1 MTRSGD
7 NLILSINGTTD
18 QITVSGYFGAD
29 GTNGAQVEQI
39 RFTDAPGTVWSIA
52 DIKLRALAGGAGAD
66 TLVGYASADTLSGGD
81 GNDTLNARDGNDT
94 LNGGAGADTLYG
106 ENGDDTLNGDADGDL
121 LIGGAGN
128 DTFNGGAGGDIL
140 AGGVY
145 DTWNGNFQG
154 AGNDTY
160 LFGVGDGQDTIYD
173 NDITAGNLDKIV
185 FKAGVLPA
193 NVTVT
198 RSGDNL
204 ILSINGTTDKI
215 LVTSYFTGGA
225 AGTWQIEQIG
235 FADGTSWDYYTVQ
248 GMLAANV
255 VNGTA
260 VSETVLGTASD
271 DQLFGLDGND
281 TLTGAAGNDLLDG
294 GLGNDTMSGGAGND
308 VYVANATTDTV
319 NEMLNEGVD
328 TVRSSVTWTLGNNLE
343 NLFLTG
349 VGATNGTGNS
359 LDNRLIGNSVANTLN
374 GAAGADFM
382 QGGLGNDTYMVD
394 NLADV
399 VRELASEGTDT
410 IKSSVSWTLGANLE
424 NLTLLGT
431 TAING
436 TGNEL
441 NNTIT
446 GNAGANLLSGASGND
461 TLNAGAGDDTL
472 TGGLGND
479 RLTGGA
485 GSDTYQFGRGEGVD
499 TLVENDATA
508 GVNDRL
514 LFGANVAAN
523 QLWFV
528 RNGNNLEVS
537 IVGTTDRVV
546 LSDWYLG
553 TAYHVERFQLAGGQS
568 LTDTNV
574 QNLVQAMAAFA
585 PPAQGSTNWSAA
597 YETSLQPVL
606 AANWV

>member
-1 MTRSGD
+1 
-7 NLILSINGTTD
+7 
-18 QITVSGYFGAD
+18 
-29 GTNGAQVEQI
+29 
-39 RFTDAPGTVWSIA
+39 
-52 DIKLRALAGGAGAD
+52 
-66 TLVGYASADTLSGGD
+66 
-81 GNDTLNARDGNDT
+81 
-94 LNGGAGADTLYG
+94 
-106 ENGDDTLNGDADGDL
+106 
-121 LIGGAGN
+121 
-128 DTFNGGAGGDIL
+128 
-140 AGGVY
+140 VY
-145 DTWNGNFQG
+145 DTYNGNYYG

-173 NDITAGNLDKIV
+173 NDSTAGNTDRIV
-185 FKAGVLPA
+185 FKPGVLPA
-193 NVTVT
+193 NVQVV
-198 RSGDNL
+198 RVGDSL
-204 ILSINGTTDKI
+204 VLRINGTTDQI
-215 LVTSYFTGGA
+215 TVTNYFNGGA
-225 AGTWQIEQIG
+225 AGTWQVEQIR
-235 FADGTSWDYYTVQ
+235 FNDGTSWDYNTVQ
-248 GMLAANV
+248 GMLASNI

-260 VSETVLGTASD
+260 GADTLLGTALD

-294 GLGNDTMSGGAGND
+294 GMGNDTMSGGAGND
-308 VYVANATTDTV
+308 VYVVNATTDVIT
-319 NEMLNEGVD
+319 ELLNEGVD
-328 TVRSSVTWTLGNNLE
+328 TVRSAVTWTLGSNLE

-349 VGATNGTGNS
+349 TGAINGTGNS
-359 LDNRLIGNSVANTLN
+359 LDNRLIGNSAANTLN
-374 GAAGADFM
+374 GGAGADFM
-382 QGGLGNDTYMVD
+382 EGGLGNDTYQVD
-394 NLADV
+394 NVADV

-410 IKSSVSWTLGANLE
+410 VKSSLSWTLGANLE

-446 GNAGANLLSGASGND
+446 GNAGANILSGGSGND

-472 TGGLGND
+472 IGGLGND
-479 RLTGGA
+479 NLTGGA
-485 GSDTYQFGRGEGVD
+485 GADTYQFGRGEGVD
-499 TLVENDATA
+499 TLVENDATV
-508 GVNDRL
+508 GVSDRL

-537 IVGTTDRVV
+537 IVGSNDRVV
-546 LSDWYLG
+546 LSNWYLG
-553 TAYHVERFQLAGGQS
+553 SAYHVERFQLAGGQS